1 MMRRLVWMALGATTG
16 FVAAVW
22 TLAGV
27 RRVRTQLD
35 PATAT
40 TRVARRVTGVQG
52 RVRDAVAEGRE
63 AKQAYEIDAAR
74 RHRLA

>member
-1 MMRRLVWMALGATTG
+1 MRRVFWLAVGAASG
-16 FVAAVW
+16 FLAAVW
-22 TLAGV
+22 ALAGV

-40 TRVARRVTGVQG
+40 TRVGRQVSGASS
-52 RVRDAVAEGRE
+52 RVRDAVAVGRE
-63 AKQAYEIDAAR
+63 AARGYEIEATR

>member
-1 MMRRLVWMALGATTG
+1 MVRRAIWLAVGAASG

-35 PATAT
+35 PSTAT
-40 TRVARRVTGVQG
+40 TRVGRQVTGVTH

-63 AKQAYEIDAAR
+63 AARAYEVEAAR
-74 RHRLA
+74 RHRLV